1 MGVGVNSTSSISITN
16 NNANIQTSLL
26 SETVEQVNQ
35 QLNVQEIKIEASN
48 SANNDVFVINPL
60 DNNLEVI
67 LPTNISENITNYIIT
82 FVNSSVINT
91 ITIRSIDDG
100 DDNYSDTLKANIYSW
115 SYPSYTET
123 GDSGE
128 INLDVDN
135 SNNKIPQSNLRLPPK
150 RLLQLRYLLIGTE
163 INFYEI

>member
-1 MGVGVNSTSSISITN
+1 MGLGVITGAREQKITN
-16 NNANIQTSLL
+16 NINAGETSLL
-26 SETVEQVNQ
+26 DETVEQIDQ
-35 QLNVQEIKIEASN
+35 ELNVQEINIQASN

-67 LPTNISENITNYIIT
+67 LPTNIEIPNYIIT

-100 DDNYSDTLKANIYSW
+100 DDNYNDEKKANIYSW

-135 SNNKIPQSNLRLPPK
+135 SNNKIPQSNIRLPPK

>member
-1 MGVGVNSTSSISITN
+1 MTNLVSNFQNITN
-16 NNANIQTSLL
+16 NSSAPQTSLL
-26 SETVEQVNQ
+26 AETVEQVNQ
-35 QLNVQEIKIEASN
+35 ELNVQEIFIEATN

-67 LPTNISENITNYIIT
+67 LPTNIEIPNYIIT

-100 DDNYSDTLKANIYSW
+100 DDNYDATSEAKIYSW

-150 RLLQLRYLLIGTE
+150 RVLQLRYLLIGGTE